1 MATFCLQL
9 EKRWQE
15 KRENSHLN
23 FNSINVVYKS
33 SVIPHWSAAV
43 VGTVNSQLAV
53 GFSDSGPLYVEFAC
67 PFCACMACILC
78 RYYGFLQQSKD
89 MHIRLIGSSQLVV
102 GCFYV
107 ATFQNETPPLPA
119 DSCGRLQLHP
129 VTLTAGELV
138 TENDLKI
145 KSFSYNDV
153 ALFGTK
159 EPIRGLMS
167 LR

>member
-1 MATFCLQL
+1 MLCTSLQL
-9 EKRWQE
+9 FLIALLQWLAL
-15 KRENSHLN
+15 STHSWLLD
-23 FNSINVVYKS
+23 
-33 SVIPHWSAAV
+33 
-43 VGTVNSQLAV
+43 SQTRAL
-53 GFSDSGPLYVEFAC
+53 LCVEFAC

-167 LR
+167 LQEIFTPRN